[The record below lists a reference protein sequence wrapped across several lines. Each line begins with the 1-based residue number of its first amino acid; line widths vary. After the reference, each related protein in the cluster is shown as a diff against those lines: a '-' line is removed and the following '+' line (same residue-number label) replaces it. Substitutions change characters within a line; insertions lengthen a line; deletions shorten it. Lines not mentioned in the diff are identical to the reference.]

1 MEKLNST
8 DNSYICEY
16 CFIVN
21 NISEAQFFI
30 NRFNLKPKKKYNLFP
45 IFSNQKKDIWLAIN
59 QDTISP
65 TVIPI
70 YLNNCAN
77 ANEQTTWIFFSFSFL
92 SNLNSP
98 HFFIIDEIIDSSS
111 KNKLYPSVTC
121 LKKFQKKN
129 ALSKEQ
135 TSHNQ
140 EFITLTNIYEI
151 YKTLEKLVNKAL
163 IFVTTLSMPEKYKLL
178 DFDKKIIKSEQK
190 KYITE
195 IMNLSHEMKI
205 TIFPISYV
213 LNFYKKIEK
222 EFKFSAYEQNVL
234 KNLLKKFNPNDLKHN
249 LEFIKKLK
257 NGKLVINHLKQKLL

>member
-65 TVIPI
+65 TVTPI

-92 SNLNSP
+92 SNLNLP
-98 HFFIIDEIIDSSS
+98 HFIIIDEIIDSSTQ
-111 KNKLYPSVTC
+111 NKLYPSVSFSNEQR
-121 LKKFQKKN
+121 FQK
-129 ALSKEQ
+129 
-135 TSHNQ
+135 Q
-140 EFITLTNIYEI
+140 ERIILKNIYEI

-163 IFVTTLSMPEKYKLL
+163 IFVTTLSMPEKYELSDIDNKT
-178 DFDKKIIKSEQK
+178 IKSEQN

-195 IMNLSHEMKI
+195 IMNLSDEMKI
-205 TIFPISYV
+205 TIFPFFY
-213 LNFYKKIEK
+213 NFNFFKKIKE
-222 EFKFSAYEQNVL
+222 EFKFSVYEQNVL
-234 KNLLKKFNPNDLKHN
+234 ENLLKQFNPNDLKNN
-249 LEFIKKLK
+249 LKFIKKLK
-257 NGKLVINHLKQKLL
+257 NGKQVINHLKQKLL